1 MKFGLWVEPEMITT
15 NSQLYQQHPDWVL
28 QYVDRTPI
36 TARHQL
42 VLDLS
47 QAAVRDHLVTT
58 LTNLVQN
65 NQLDYFKWDMNRHL
79 TQVGS
84 TRLPAAQQGNCI
96 IATSVDF
103 MIFSHA

>member
-1 MKFGLWVEPEMITT
+1 
-15 NSQLYQQHPDWVL
+15 
-28 QYVDRTPI
+28 RTPI

-47 QAAVRDHLVTT
+47 QAAVRDHLITT

-65 NQLDYFKWDMNRHL
+65 NQLDYLKWDMNRHL

-84 TRLPAAQQGNCI
+84 THLPAAQQGELYYRYVCGLYDILTRLKRACPKLIIENCS
-96 IATSVDF
+96 AGGGRFDF
-103 MIFSHA
+103 GMLPYT